1 MTADGVALGLI
12 VMGLVSSAVVAAAGS
27 EPRLGLR
34 VLLDFLLAAGL
45 IRLPG
50 PQSWSS
56 LGAVV
61 ALIVVRQIATRGLSL
76 APAPRAPPSEVTRS
90 APVARRIQ

>member
-1 MTADGVALGLI
+1 MTADAVALGVI
-12 VMGLVSSAVVAAAGS
+12 VLGLVSSAVVAAAGS
-27 EPRLGLR
+27 VPRLGLR

-45 IRLPG
+45 IRLAG

-61 ALIVVRQIATRGLSL
+61 ALIVVRQIASRGLSV
-76 APAPRAPPSEVTRS
+76 APAPRRTPARS
-90 APVARRIQ
+90 DPQRRAGRQIQ